1 MRNYDF
7 RPLTPDDLPLM
18 RRWLALPHVRVW
30 WGDIDRNIAL
40 MKQDMDNP
48 EISLQVV
55 TMAGRPFAYL
65 HHHDVRTFSML
76 QFADL
81 SYGTRAIST
90 FVGDAEFL
98 GPGYAAG
105 YIGDCVDDLRLR
117 YPMAA
122 VAPNSTDARQISIYT
137 QAGFRKRRLA
147 STRDGKLVQVMT
159 HN

>member
-7 RPLTPDDLPLM
+7 RPLTPDDLPLI
-18 RRWLALPHVRVW
+18 RRWLGLPHVRVW

-40 MKQDMDNP
+40 MTQDMDNP

-55 TMAGRPFAYL
+55 MMSGRPFAYL
-65 HHHDVRTFSML
+65 HHHDVRTFSMS

-90 FVGDAEFL
+90 FVGDPEFL

-105 YIGDCVDDLRLR
+105 YIGDCVNDLRLR

-122 VAPNSTDARQISIYT
+122 VAPNSTDARQISIYA